1 MDSGPE
7 DRIKVGTVEASRAD
21 EIQWLVTEPN
31 AWAGRIGGEY
41 HTVELPD
48 GRLALLRLLTSE
60 SDERGHHCRSLY
72 LGLLQPNEPRLPGIE
87 LPARQGTPVLTATK
101 SAIRTAF
108 WQYPEDALQIA
119 CLTGTGDRLREWLYL
134 RLSGMN
140 NHLGIFA
147 ASGSGKSYAV
157 GRLIEELLIKVN
169 TSKSTKTRRIRVV
182 ILDPNGDFSAFSK
195 TKKSLEILLDLER
208 VFKDTPGFI
217 PDYSWENWIERRIK
231 NLKQRSI
238 LRPIRDNFKKGF
250 SDIFEGKVIWYIVDL
265 QTEGSVSR
273 AAEVLENISSHIFS
287 MENPDD
293 RKDLT
298 FIVIDEAHNLVPRTL
313 LPEDGNTRRKTQA
326 IVNKLAAEG
335 RKYGAFLTVISQS
348 PSKIHPDTLSQCANL
363 MVMRLTRQEDIKAI
377 KDLRTD
383 VPSELIDRIAGFRQG
398 EALFIGD
405 YVPAPTTARIVGR
418 ISKEGGSGPK
428 V

>member
-1 MDSGPE
+1 
-7 DRIKVGTVEASRAD
+7 
-21 EIQWLVTEPN
+21 
-31 AWAGRIGGEY
+31 
-41 HTVELPD
+41 
-48 GRLALLRLLTSE
+48 
-60 SDERGHHCRSLY
+60 
-72 LGLLQPNEPRLPGIE
+72 
-87 LPARQGTPVLTATK
+87 
-101 SAIRTAF
+101 
-108 WQYPEDALQIA
+108 
-119 CLTGTGDRLREWLYL
+119 
-134 RLSGMN
+134 MN